1 MREQLGETGNQRL
14 PLHLWGHDWHLS
26 CPPEL
31 ASLYVLN
38 INILSWA
45 PGPCS
50 QLRFGHIN
58 NPQLQLS
65 FQACVSETELR
76 VKQRG
81 LPHKDLLKGKEKTT
95 LPSVTPSQVSLLNSW
110 YARGQNKEKG
120 KTALISIDVFYSFF
134 VSVMFTFEHP
144 NFETVVPMRR
154 VHSNSRRV
162 LLSLKKALMMSM
174 IY

>member
-26 CPPEL
+26 CPPEF

-110 YARGQNKEKG
+110 CARGQNKEKG

-144 NFETVVPMRR
+144 NFETVVPLRR

-162 LLSLKKALMMSM
+162 LLSLKKP
-174 IY
+174 